1 MCLPRPLSPPVHR
14 LSMSKSTSLEYGF
27 PSTHSTNS
35 ISVALFVVAVTCE
48 SVSPEA
54 RALIKLGAIVYA
66 GSVVMGRI
74 YCGMHTFTG
83 TLGEKNALKTHAYII
98 GDRCCGWF
106 HSCLYLV
113 LVPVDI

>member
-48 SVSPEA
+48 SVSPET

-74 YCGMHTFTG
+74 YCGMHSITG
-83 TLGEKNALKTHAYII
+83 TVDLFLKLSIYNSSYM
-98 GDRCCGWF
+98 DRCCGRI

-113 LVPVDI
+113 LVSVDI